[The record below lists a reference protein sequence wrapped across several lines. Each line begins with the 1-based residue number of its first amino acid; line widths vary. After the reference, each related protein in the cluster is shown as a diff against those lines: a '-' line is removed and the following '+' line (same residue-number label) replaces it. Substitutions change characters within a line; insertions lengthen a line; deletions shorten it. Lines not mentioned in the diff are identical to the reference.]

1 MLTNNI
7 HAHIRHTNKTKT
19 PVGVIERSL
28 EEDVSVTLR
37 LDVTSGS
44 LGSGT
49 PLGVAKQPGT
59 ELHIQVLD
67 SGRGKQD
74 KGLKRGGLNECTIW
88 GCLSIIMVHDAM
100 AHTDDL
106 AGITLTKCRIL
117 LCAS

>member
-1 MLTNNI
+1 M
-7 HAHIRHTNKTKT
+7 HISAANKTKT
-19 PVGVIERSL
+19 PVGIIDRSL

-37 LDVTSGS
+37 LDLTSGS

-49 PLGVAKQPGT
+49 PLDVAKQPGT

-74 KGLKRGGLNECTIW
+74 KGLKRGGLNERTMW

-100 AHTDDL
+100 ARTDDWD
-106 AGITLTKCRIL
+106 GITLAKCRIL
-117 LCAS
+117 LCSS